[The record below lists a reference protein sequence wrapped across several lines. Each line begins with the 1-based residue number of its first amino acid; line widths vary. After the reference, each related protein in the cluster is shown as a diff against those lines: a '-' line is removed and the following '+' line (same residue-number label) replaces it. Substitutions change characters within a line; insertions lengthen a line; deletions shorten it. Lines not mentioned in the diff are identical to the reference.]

1 MLRMKLPNATQAI
14 VPVEKLVSYLLD
26 PGHPDNGGKANF
38 FFRFGFKAEE
48 PGPFAQALLGH
59 AVNTEVAL
67 TSTGFDGIR
76 RYVLEGPLV
85 TPLGRSPKVRSIW
98 VIERNQTLPRFVT
111 AYPAK

>member
-1 MLRMKLPNATQAI
+1 MKLPNATQAI
-14 VPVEKLVSYLLD
+14 VPVEKLVAYLLD
-26 PGHPDNGGKANF
+26 SGHPDNGGKADF

-48 PGPFAQALLGH
+48 HGSFARALLDH

-67 TSTGFDGIR
+67 TSKGFDGIS

-98 VIERNQTLPRFVT
+98 VIERDQTLPRFIT